1 LIHAITREVSP
12 AIGQCELTYTGR
24 SPIDVNLARAQHAEY
39 RQLLT
44 ELGCTVIHLPA
55 EPTLPDSVFVEDGA
69 VVLDDLAV
77 ITRLGAESRRGETA
91 SLRDALAPYR
101 SLAELTPPAI
111 LDGGDVLNIDRKI
124 WIGLSTRTNKAGIEQ
139 FQQLVKP
146 HDYEVKTIEISEVL
160 HLKSAVTLV
169 AENTVL
175 LNPEWVDPAFD
186 GYRTIAVDP
195 SEPLA
200 ANVLRVG
207 KMAVVSRSHPRTAAR
222 LDAAGIQCRSVASSE
237 LAKAEG
243 ALTCCSLLFDVRAQ

>member
-1 LIHAITREVSP
+1 M
-12 AIGQCELTYTGR
+12 
-24 SPIDVNLARAQHAEY
+24 
-39 RQLLT
+39 
-44 ELGCTVIHLPA
+44 
-55 EPTLPDSVFVEDGA
+55 
-69 VVLDDLAV
+69 
-77 ITRLGAESRRGETA
+77 
-91 SLRDALAPYR
+91 
-101 SLAELTPPAI
+101 
-111 LDGGDVLNIDRKI
+111 
-124 WIGLSTRTNKAGIEQ
+124 STRTNKAGIEQ

-243 ALTCCSLLFDVRAQ
+243 ALTCCSLLFGGPSPVNRTNSILFALLISWPLSAAAEGVDEITLKDGSVLRGEITRVEDDELILDTDYADDVFIEVEHIDRIESDRQYTVRLLDGEKISGYLTVSDGKISVRESPPGNG